1 MFDKKY
7 RLLSRLV
14 PIAILACLVSISLLK
29 PFQPAVADTLAAG
42 LRGEYFDNEDFTN
55 LKLTRTD
62 ATVDFNLG
70 FSAPDPAINSET
82 FSIRWT
88 GQLTPPTTGNYVF
101 VTQSDDGVRLWLG
114 NQLVI
119 DNLTPHP
126 LTEDRGTA
134 VALTGGQSYNL
145 RLEYFELTAN
155 AVIRLMWIRPGQT
168 APEIIPSANLATPVT
183 PNPAPTLTS
192 LSPSLIPLTTQTPT
206 LTVNGSNFLQGVIVQ
221 FNNSARTTNFVSS
234 TQVTTTLTSSDLA
247 FATQF
252 KITAVNPLPGG
263 GTSNPLTLTISGG
276 FEADV
281 APRPNGSNNGTITIA
296 DWTQL
301 GRFASGLDVVTAGN
315 EYQRADCAPR
325 ATLGDGRITLTDW
338 VQAGRYAAALD
349 SPTGA
354 GGPVAP
360 AMNLEQSSEPG
371 VGNWELGFGSW
382 ELGVRNQEFGVGFL
396 PIAPHRPTTTN
407 DQTTIYAKALSP
419 NSVGIFCE
427 ASGIE
432 NAVGFSFRFD
442 AERWEFLSSSNDSI
456 PNTLSYVNASQIST
470 GFVGLVLAMPPSH
483 HFETGNRQIAVLTFR
498 NRLGNIPPSY
508 QPVKIEFADQP
519 IVREIIND
527 KAESLRA
534 NFAPSLQ
541 PPVNARLA
549 VTQPRRR

>member
-1 MFDKKY
+1 M
-7 RLLSRLV
+7 
-14 PIAILACLVSISLLK
+14 
-29 PFQPAVADTLAAG
+29 
-42 LRGEYFDNEDFTN
+42 
-55 LKLTRTD
+55 
-62 ATVDFNLG
+62 
-70 FSAPDPAINSET
+70 
-82 FSIRWT
+82 
-88 GQLTPPTTGNYVF
+88 F

-234 TQVTTTLTSSDLA
+234 TQVTTTLTSGDLA

-371 VGNWELGFGSW
+371 VGNRELGLGSW

-396 PIAPHRPTTTN
+396 PIVAHRPTATN

-470 GFVGLVLAMPPSH
+470 GFVGLVLALPPSH

>member
-1 MFDKKY
+1 MFDQKY

-14 PIAILACLVSISLLK
+14 SITILAGLVSISLLK

-70 FSAPDPAINSET
+70 FAAPDPAINSET

-88 GQLTPPTTGNYVF
+88 GQLTAPATGNYVF

-119 DNLTPHP
+119 DNLAPHP
-126 LTEDRGTA
+126 LTEDRSGS

-168 APEIIPSANLATPVT
+168 APEIIPSTNLATPVN
-183 PNPAPTLTS
+183 PNPAPTLAS
-192 LSPSLIPLTTQTPT
+192 LSPSLIPLTTQNPT
-206 LTVNGSNFLQGVIVQ
+206 LTINGSNFLQGVIVQ
-221 FNNSARTTNFVSS
+221 FNNAARTTNFVSS
-234 TQVTTTLTSSDLA
+234 TQVTTTLTPNDLA

-349 SPTGA
+349 PATGA

-360 AMNLEQSSEPG
+360 AMNLEQPSEPG
-371 VGNWELGFGSW
+371 VGNWELGVGSW
-382 ELGVRNQEFGVGFL
+382 ELGARNQEFGVGFL
-396 PIAPHRPTTTN
+396 PIIAHRLPFT
-407 DQTTIYAKALSP
+407 DHQTTIYAKALSP

-427 ASGIE
+427 GSGIE
-432 NAVGFSFRFD
+432 NALGFSLQFD
-442 AERWEFLSSSNDSI
+442 AERWEFLSVSTGNV
-456 PNTLSYVNASQIST
+456 PNAMSYVNANAVSN
-470 GFVGLVLAMPPSH
+470 GRVGLVLALPPNH
-483 HFETGNRQIAVLTFR
+483 HFEAGNRQIAVLTFR
-498 NRLGNIPPSY
+498 TRLGNIAPSY
-508 QPVKIEFADQP
+508 SPLEIEFADQP
-519 IVREIIND
+519 IAREIVND

-534 NFAPSLQ
+534 DFAPSSQ
-541 PPVNARLA
+541 QPVNTRLA
-549 VTQPRRR
+549 VAQPRRR